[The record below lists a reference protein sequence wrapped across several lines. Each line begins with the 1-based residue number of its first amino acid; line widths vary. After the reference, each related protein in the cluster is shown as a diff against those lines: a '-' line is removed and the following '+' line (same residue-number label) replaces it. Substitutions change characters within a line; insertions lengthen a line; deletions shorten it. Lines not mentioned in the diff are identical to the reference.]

1 MWASEEQQGLWLSEG
16 FFPKGI
22 CECTRRGHLL
32 LQGRWVVSFCV
43 LFYLFWLFYPYLILL
58 LLLLCAWGLLWRSVT
73 SVFPCLELLSSTFF
87 FSPPSF
93 CYYGKWIRLLCK
105 ANNSTVTELVSLYLV
120 LVVLKVVDQPAWP
133 AGRHV
138 WFVWHL
144 NLFTFCQ
151 ENTPSI
157 NSFSFSACSI

>member
-58 LLLLCAWGLLWRSVT
+58 LLILCAWGLLWRSVT

-87 FSPPSF
+87 FPPLPSV
-93 CYYGKWIRLLCK
+93 I
-105 ANNSTVTELVSLYLV
+105 TENESDCSAKLTIA
-120 LVVLKVVDQPAWP
+120 PW
-133 AGRHV
+133 
-138 WFVWHL
+138 L
-144 NLFTFCQ
+144 NLFPFILLSC
-151 ENTPSI
+151 SCGI
-157 NSFSFSACSI
+157 KSCWSASLACWQACLICMALESLYFLSGKHPFH

>member
-1 MWASEEQQGLWLSEG
+1 MSVQGGGIWHSCCLKAGGWFPSVSYSICFGSFIHTWSSCCYFSVHEAFSEG
-16 FFPKGI
+16 
-22 CECTRRGHLL
+22 
-32 LQGRWVVSFCV
+32 
-43 LFYLFWLFYPYLILL
+43 
-58 LLLLCAWGLLWRSVT
+58 LLLLCFLVWNCLVQLF
-73 SVFPCLELLSSTFF
+73 FPP
-87 FSPPSF
+87 PPSF